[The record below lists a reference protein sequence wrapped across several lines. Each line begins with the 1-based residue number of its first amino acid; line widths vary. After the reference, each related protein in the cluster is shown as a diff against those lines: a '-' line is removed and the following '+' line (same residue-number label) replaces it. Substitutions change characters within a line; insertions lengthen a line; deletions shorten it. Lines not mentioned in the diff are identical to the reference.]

1 MIVDGQT
8 MYMPDG
14 EAEVHAVKALMD
26 VLGLQKDVVDAVV
39 VAAVNKL
46 LGTTYLA
53 TDIVNDIAAVTAA
66 VQAAM
71 AKQPKRSK
79 WMWPVLISAI
89 GMTAIAGGVFYFRRR
104 DM

>member
-1 MIVDGQT
+1 
-8 MYMPDG
+8 
-14 EAEVHAVKALMD
+14 MD